1 MASVSQ
7 RRRNGRTSE
16 KYRSQFLR
24 CGLALIVLTSGCSR
38 SFWRKQADK
47 DTYQALH
54 AQETDPRWVNPRV
67 NVTPDPRSRFFDPY
81 HPDREPL
88 PPDDPA
94 AEQIMDCPGGI
105 PGYKSWHEMGRAFTV
120 ENPGWLSQ
128 FELSADMIDPETGE
142 YKEDCPLPTIPDLTI
157 LDAIELSYLHSR
169 DYQFQIENAYL
180 AALAYT
186 FERFRFQVRY
196 LGIGGGE
203 PGSSLTY
210 ENVPGFE
217 DSLQMNN
224 RFGVS
229 QLLPTGGQ
237 WAVELANNTL
247 WIFSGPNSGTTSASL
262 LSYRLVQPLLLDAG
276 RKITLENLT
285 QTERDLL
292 YSVRDL
298 ARFRKQL
305 FAQTVAG
312 GAGGGYLGLLTQ
324 LQGIRNEQ
332 YNIRQLERQVRE
344 LRANAEIP
352 PGTTDAP
359 LAQLPDGLQFPEEL
373 EFKLRFD
380 PERQQLLWAGAMTAE
395 QAQALTDLSDDTG
408 WQAAVRELVAL
419 LRSETVPLDVAQL
432 ESRLASSI
440 IRLRS
445 AEQRY
450 QDSLDAYKIQLGL
463 PPDLRMT
470 LDDSGL
476 DQFILID
483 PVLEELQEIVE
494 DFVES
499 TGRLN
504 VDEAVASDS
513 VLTQQ
518 ALTETR
524 RLLSEVLQ
532 RGLTNVERD
541 VDRVNEN
548 LDNRLEGITDPE
560 DREEIL
566 ASINRDKSQ
575 LQTLGAE
582 LQDMQKELRVIEQL
596 VSQGQTDEVSLLA
609 ANRGLQDFREELLLR
624 VQSLQVIQVGLR
636 SELITVNRYELDL
649 DDTTGLA
656 LENRLDLM
664 NARAEVVDAR
674 RLEEVAANRL
684 KAVMDVI
691 VEGDIR
697 NEPGSGPFDFSGQ
710 SSNHRVGVQFTA
722 PLDQVAERN
731 AYRAAQIAYQRARR
745 DYMELEDQV
754 KLDVRTEWRNLQI
767 LEQNLETARQALR
780 INVIQYDQAVEESND
795 PTKTNQG
802 GVSGRNLV
810 DALND
815 ILDSQNA
822 LVSIWSDYERSRL
835 NIYRD
840 MGIMEIDP
848 QGVWVDPFYQEMYRQ
863 DAPPT
868 PVPAPIPSEPT
879 AGDFN
884 VLLLPPGPAGIS
896 NESDNNTAEKQLE
909 PGKLPLVPAPAARR
923 PEQYARQPESE
934 ETPFVGD
941 PLGWKPDRPDGG
953 SGAGSGLD
961 ERSERISNSGPS
973 FGSDSVRE

>member
-1 MASVSQ
+1 MVSVLLA
-7 RRRNGRTSE
+7 RRTGRTPGRH
-16 KYRSQFLR
+16 RSRFIR
-24 CGLALIVLTSGCSR
+24 VGLALLVLTSGCSR

-47 DTYQALH
+47 DSYQALH

-94 AEQIMDCPGGI
+94 AAQIMDCPGGI
-105 PGYKSWHEMGRAFTV
+105 PGYKSWHEMGRAFSV
-120 ENPGWLSQ
+120 ENPGWLAQ
-128 FELSADMIDPETGE
+128 FEISPEMIDEETGE
-142 YKEDCPLPTIPDLTI
+142 YKQDCPLPTIPDLTI

-169 DYQFQIENAYL
+169 DYQFQIEQAYL

-247 WIFSGPNSGTTSASL
+247 WIFSGPNAGTTSASL

-285 QTERDLL
+285 QTERNLL

-298 ARFRKQL
+298 ARFRKEL
-305 FAQTVAG
+305 FAQTVSG
-312 GAGGGYLGLLTQ
+312 GAGGGYIGLLTQ

-352 PGTTDAP
+352 PGTTDSP
-359 LAQLPDGLQFPEEL
+359 LDQLPEGLIIPDEL
-373 EFKLRFD
+373 EFKLRYD
-380 PERQQLLWAGAMTAE
+380 AEGNQLLWSGAMTAE
-395 QAQALTDLSDDTG
+395 QAEILANLSDEPN
-408 WQAAVRELVAL
+408 WQAAVRELIAL

-463 PPDLRMT
+463 PPDLGMT

-476 DQFILID
+476 EQFILID
-483 PVLEELQEIVE
+483 PVLEELQAVVE
-494 DFVES
+494 EFVS
-499 TGRLN
+499 TTGLLN
-504 VDEAVASDS
+504 IDEAERSDL

-518 ALTETR
+518 AVAETR
-524 RLLSEVLQ
+524 RLLKEVLQ
-532 RGLTNVERD
+532 RGLSNVERD
-541 VDRVNEN
+541 VDRVNVN
-548 LDNRLEGITDPE
+548 LNNRLEGVTDE
-560 DREEIL
+560 EERAEIL
-566 ASINRDKSQ
+566 ASIDRDKKQ
-575 LQTLGAE
+575 LQVLGAE
-582 LQDMQKELRVIEQL
+582 LQDMEKELLVIEQL
-596 VSQGQTDEVSLLA
+596 VSQGKSDEVSLIA
-609 ANRGLQDFREELLLR
+609 ANRSLQDFREELLLR

-636 SELITVNRYELDL
+636 SELITVNRYELNL
-649 DDTTGLA
+649 EDTTGLA

-664 NARAEVVDAR
+664 NARADVVDAR
-674 RLEEVAANRL
+674 RQEEVAANRL
-684 KAVMDVI
+684 KAVLDVI

-745 DYMELEDQV
+745 NYMELEDRV
-754 KLDVRTEWRNLQI
+754 KLEVRTEWRNLQI

-822 LVSIWSDYERSRL
+822 LVDIWSDYERSRL

-848 QGVWVDPFYQEMYRQ
+848 QGVWVDPFYQDMYQQ
-863 DAPPT
+863 DLAPPT
-868 PVPAPIPSEPT
+868 PVSTPIPPEPT

-884 VLLLPPGPAGIS
+884 VLLLPPGPAGTT
-896 NESDNNTAEKQLE
+896 NEPDNNSNPQRFGDG
-909 PGKLPLVPAPAARR
+909 PLPLVPLPAPAAR
-923 PEQYARQPESE
+923 EQHAVQTRENE
-934 ETPFVGD
+934 EEAFVGD
-941 PLGWKPDRPDGG
+941 LFGWEPGDPPLRSGHSNSDDGERRERTAG
-953 SGAGSGLD
+953 GDAGSS
-961 ERSERISNSGPS
+961 RN
-973 FGSDSVRE
+973 